1 MMAVEITEN
10 GQTVVIQSRQQ
21 AVAVETPRNGVDVQS
36 VVVAGGG
43 TKNYERLINKPQ
55 IEQVELV
62 GNKDLDDFGMGIA
75 SNYDIAMLFA

>member
-1 MMAVEITEN
+1 MAVEITEN
-10 GQTVVIQSRQQ
+10 GQTVFVRSQKQ
-21 AVAVETPRNGVDVQS
+21 AVMVGTPRESVDVQS
-36 VVVAGGG
+36 VVVSGGG
-43 TKNYERLINKPQ
+43 TRDYERLINKPQ